1 MPQPSKPRRAS
12 QNHTPNDAQGNGQ
25 NSSGPAAGARGP
37 GSTGS
42 GAASSGG
49 KPVDNSVDKSMLR
62 FDPEQVLAG
71 IVFHV
76 IDEGLAR
83 GVCAGS
89 AAQAVAR
96 LRQRHHRPAIRR
108 SAWLAMTHHDRL
120 EWLLAES
127 RMIPL
132 VGEDDLVILSARET

>member
-1 MPQPSKPRRAS
+1 MPKPRRAS
-12 QNHTPNDAQGNGQ
+12 QNNTPNNAPGNGQ
-25 NSSGPAAGARGP
+25 NSSGAAG
-37 GSTGS
+37 T
-42 GAASSGG
+42 GG
-49 KPVDNSVDKSMLR
+49 KPVDDSVDKSMLR

-83 GVCAGS
+83 GVRAES
-89 AAQAVAR
+89 AVQAVAR

-132 VGEDDLVILSARET
+132 VGEDDLVILSARDS